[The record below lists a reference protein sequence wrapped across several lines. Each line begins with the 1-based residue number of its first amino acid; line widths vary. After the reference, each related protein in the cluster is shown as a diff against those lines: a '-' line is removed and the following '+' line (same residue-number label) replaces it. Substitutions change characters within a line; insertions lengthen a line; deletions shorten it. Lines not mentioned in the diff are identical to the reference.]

1 MTEAVCSA
9 PATIKVNPLCPLCSQ
24 EAFACQPFAM
34 LCHAIGGWG
43 GQSDHDRGFLDA
55 YRSLPRAGTRHFAS
69 SGHRGC
75 PCFFHYLN
83 RAMDPS
89 VASLG
94 PFRRT
99 VGPPRVATMSRP
111 DCGTTTARND
121 ACSLVQPLIT
131 HGKRQMAATSGHPF
145 SEAHCVG
152 DAVAA
157 SQASDITARHDCQN
171 HTQSS
176 LWRGDTLKSG
186 TPVGF
191 DISAST
197 ATS

>member
-1 MTEAVCSA
+1 
-9 PATIKVNPLCPLCSQ
+9 
-24 EAFACQPFAM
+24 
-34 LCHAIGGWG
+34 
-43 GQSDHDRGFLDA
+43 
-55 YRSLPRAGTRHFAS
+55 
-69 SGHRGC
+69 
-75 PCFFHYLN
+75 
-83 RAMDPS
+83 MDPS
-89 VASLG
+89 VASFG

-152 DAVAA
+152 DAVAV
-157 SQASDITARHDCQN
+157 SQASDITARHDCQH

-197 ATS
+197 SYLIATSVDLRGATDDSSARTSHSWRTEFCQEKDRGMSC